1 MFYKRFKKDSKKCIE
16 VETVTVNDVNENP
29 VAFIQLTTDGTI
41 YGQEERTVRNI
52 YGLNLLPIEKYY
64 QENKKIVLKRIKI
77 YNPSYYMLSSYIL
90 KDDTWSLADRESFIS
105 SGRGV
110 LYELNYIAN
119 MPQDSYLSK
128 EEPAH
133 ERAKVKVKFNVH
145 LKRQN

>member
-41 YGQEERTVRNI
+41 YGQEERPVRNI

-64 QENKKIVLKRIKI
+64 QENKKIILKRTKI

-90 KDDTWSLADRESFIS
+90 KDDTWFLADRESFVS

>member
-52 YGLNLLPIEKYY
+52 YGLNLLPMEKYY
-64 QENKKIVLKRIKI
+64 QENKKIILKRTKI

-90 KDDTWSLADRESFIS
+90 KDDTWSLFDRESFIS

-133 ERAKVKVKFNVH
+133 ERDKVKVKFNAN